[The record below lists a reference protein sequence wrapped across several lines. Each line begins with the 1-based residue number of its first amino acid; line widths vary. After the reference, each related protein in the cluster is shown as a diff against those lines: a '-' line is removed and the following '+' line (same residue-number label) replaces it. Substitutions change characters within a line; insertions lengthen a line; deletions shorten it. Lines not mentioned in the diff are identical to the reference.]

1 MLSQRAPKILVEGS
15 CLQFRPGMHRDS
27 HTVKSEMMCPLL
39 RVMRIF
45 EGKGHR
51 CSTDLGIA
59 LLGSELW
66 AQVLRKEQS

>member
-1 MLSQRAPKILVEGS
+1 MLSQRAPKILAEGS
-15 CLQFRPGMHRDS
+15 CLQFRRGMHRDS
-27 HTVKSEMMCPLL
+27 HTVKSEMIL
-39 RVMRIF
+39 RVMTIF

-51 CSTDLGIA
+51 CSTDLGIP